1 MTVAV
6 VKYNAGNVFSVVTAL
21 ERLGVEPYVTDD
33 SAELQAASRVIF
45 PGVGEAGS
53 AMRYL
58 RERGLDTVLKELTVP
73 FLGICLGFQLM
84 CAHSEEGDVECLGI
98 FPARVRRLTVSQKVP
113 HVGWSM
119 LATAE
124 HPVVADLGSSPYTYF
139 VHSYRVDIG
148 DETIAE
154 CLYGEEF
161 AAAAATRNFVGV
173 QFHPEKSGEIGARI
187 LRSFLEWKL

>member
-1 MTVAV
+1 MTVAI

-21 ERLGVEPYVTDD
+21 ERLGVQSCVTDD
-33 SAELQAASRVIF
+33 PITLSSASRVIF

-58 RERGLDTVLKELTVP
+58 RDRELDTVLRDLTVP
-73 FLGICLGFQLM
+73 FLGLCLGFQLM

-98 FPARVRRLTVSQKVP
+98 FPARVRRLTVAPKVP

-119 LATAE
+119 LETTG
-124 HPVVADLGSSPYTYF
+124 HPVVARLGISPYTYF

-148 DETIAE
+148 RETIAR

-161 AAAAATRNFVGV
+161 AAAAAIRNFVGV

-187 LRSFLEWKL
+187 LRNFVEWSL